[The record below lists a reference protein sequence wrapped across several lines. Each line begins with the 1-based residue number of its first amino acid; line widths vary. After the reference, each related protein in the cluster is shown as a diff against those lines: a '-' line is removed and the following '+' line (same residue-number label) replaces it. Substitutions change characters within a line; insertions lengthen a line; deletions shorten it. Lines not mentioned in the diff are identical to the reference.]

1 LRQYWE
7 LEKLKVNLDITT
19 YCNAKCPQCN
29 RTNKDGLERN
39 SFVPLFHWT
48 LPEVK
53 VAFPKEEMYYIH
65 YLLISGTWGDAIMNP
80 EVYDI
85 ADYLCGVLPK
95 GSRLQITTN
104 GSIRD
109 EDWWFKFSG
118 LSVKHK
124 GKLVVKFDIDGID
137 QEMHS
142 YYRRNTSLDKV
153 LKNMEAFSYN
163 ARAISQTIVF
173 KHNQEHLKEIK
184 ELVEKHGSQ
193 EHVFVKSDRGFGIKE
208 IKPYTFTDEN
218 GNQQILERA
227 DIEFNE
233 TFMTHF
239 QDEIPDKKVLCKWG
253 YDNFVKINFD
263 GQVWPCCHFSDK
275 EYHEEYDKFKSLDI
289 IKEYD
294 LMRLDNN
301 IKFTPLSKI
310 LSNSWF
316 RGKLQDSI
324 ENQPSEYCL
333 KHCSTKVRPYSSMQH
348 RTTKI

>member
-1 LRQYWE
+1 MKQYWE

-19 YCNAKCPQCN
+19 HCNAKCPQCN
-29 RTNKDGLERN
+29 RTNRNGLERN

-53 VAFPKEEMYYIH
+53 LAFPKKEMYYID
-65 YLLISGTWGDAIMNP
+65 YLLLSGTWGDAIMNP
-80 EVYDI
+80 EIYDI
-85 ADYLCGVLPK
+85 VDYLCGVLPK
-95 GSRLQITTN
+95 NSRLQITTN

-124 GKLVVKFDIDGID
+124 GKLRVKFDIDGIN

-142 YYRRNTSLDKV
+142 YYRRNTSLQKV
-153 LKNMEAFSYN
+153 LKNMETFSYN
-163 ARAISQTIVF
+163 AMAISQTIVF
-173 KHNQEHLKEIK
+173 KHNQDYLKEIK

-193 EHVFVKSDRGFGIKE
+193 EHVFIKSDRMFN
-208 IKPYTFTDEN
+208 TFIDEN
-218 GNQQILERA
+218 GDQQTLERA
-227 DIEFNE
+227 DIEFKK

-239 QDEIPDKKVLCKWG
+239 KETIPSERVLCKWG
-253 YDNFVKINFD
+253 YDNFIKINFD

-275 EYHEEYDKFKSLDI
+275 EYHARSDDFKSLDI
-289 IKEYD
+289 INEYN

-301 IKFTPLSKI
+301 VKFTPLSKI

-316 RGKLQDSI
+316 KGKLQESI
-324 ENQPSEYCL
+324 KNKPTETCL
-333 KHCSTKVRPYSSMQH
+333 KYCSTKVRPYSEMQL
-348 RTTKI
+348 RTNEI